1 MVVVVC
7 IFVTTNELD
16 HFLTSLMEFRFFY
29 VTFLSMSL
37 PIFQLDCL
45 LTSHLLKGFKDFEF

>member
-1 MVVVVC
+1 M
-7 IFVTTNELD
+7 TTNELD
-16 HFLTSLMEFRFFY
+16 HFLTSLMEFKFFY